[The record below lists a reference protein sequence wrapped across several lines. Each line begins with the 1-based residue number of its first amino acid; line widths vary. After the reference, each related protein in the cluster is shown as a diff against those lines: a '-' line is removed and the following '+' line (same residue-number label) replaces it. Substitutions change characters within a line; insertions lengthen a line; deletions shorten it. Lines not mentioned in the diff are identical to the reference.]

1 MKDIVGFIQQVGFP
15 AFVALYVLVRL
26 EPLIQSNTEAINK
39 LAVVISNLSEV
50 DGAELSE
57 QLNSNDN

>member
-1 MKDIVGFIQQVGFP
+1 MKDIVSFIQQIGFP

-39 LAVVISNLSEV
+39 LAVVISNLSQV
-50 DGAELSE
+50 DGTELSE
-57 QLNSNDN
+57 QLNDNN